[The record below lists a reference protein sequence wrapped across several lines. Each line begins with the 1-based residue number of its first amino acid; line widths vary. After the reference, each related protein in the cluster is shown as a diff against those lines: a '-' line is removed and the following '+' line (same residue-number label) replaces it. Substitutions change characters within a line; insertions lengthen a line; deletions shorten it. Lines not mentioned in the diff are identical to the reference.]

1 MFKLPNGFYPLETIF
16 LALSFLA
23 LARVQS
29 LEALRYQAPEE
40 WGKLLGMDR
49 IPEVKTLREKVAQ
62 LCQSEEQVRQ
72 WSATLSQEWMQAD
85 PQQTGVLYIDG
96 HVRVYHGKQ
105 ANIPKRY
112 VSRQRLRMRGVID
125 YWVNAMDGQPFFAV
139 TRTVDPKIVHVIEA
153 EMLPRLL
160 EEVPG
165 QPSQEQLEQNPRMH
179 RMVIVFDRE
188 GYSPDLM
195 KRVWQKRVA
204 VITYKKNTTADAN
217 TPWPEEEFSSQ
228 QVSLING
235 ETVEMKL
242 AERGVR
248 ISNGMWVRE
257 VRQLEATGH
266 QIAVISTDFV
276 DDLVRIAAAMFA
288 RWCQENFFKYMAQH
302 YSLDRLVEYAT
313 QPLPETTQVV
323 NPRWRQLDS
332 AVRRQRALLARD
344 QAKLTAQT
352 LSAVPSSQELAQFP
366 LTGGQLL
373 REIENRMSEIQKL
386 KGERKA
392 TPRHIQLKDLPPECR
407 YEKLSSAKKHFSDT
421 IKLICYRA
429 ETSLVHVLREK
440 LSRADD
446 ARALVRQI
454 FQSPADLRPD
464 PANKVLTVSIH
475 PAATAAHSRVLEH
488 LCQELNET
496 QTLFPGT
503 DLQLHFELLGS
514 T

>member
-139 TRTVDPKIVHVIEA
+139 TRTVDPKIVQVIEA
-153 EMLPRLL
+153 EILPRLL

-188 GYSPDLM
+188 GYSPDL
-195 KRVWQKRVA
+195 RPVQNTST
-204 VITYKKNTTADAN
+204 ITYVNLT
-217 TPWPEEEFSSQ
+217 
-228 QVSLING
+228 LIN
-235 ETVEMKL
+235 
-242 AERGVR
+242 
-248 ISNGMWVRE
+248 I
-257 VRQLEATGH
+257 
-266 QIAVISTDFV
+266 QII
-276 DDLVRIAAAMFA
+276 
-288 RWCQENFFKYMAQH
+288 K
-302 YSLDRLVEYAT
+302 
-313 QPLPETTQVV
+313 VV
-323 NPRWRQLDS
+323 S
-332 AVRRQRALLARD
+332 
-344 QAKLTAQT
+344 
-352 LSAVPSSQELAQFP
+352 EL
-366 LTGGQLL
+366 
-373 REIENRMSEIQKL
+373 IN
-386 KGERKA
+386 
-392 TPRHIQLKDLPPECR
+392 
-407 YEKLSSAKKHFSDT
+407 
-421 IKLICYRA
+421 IKR
-429 ETSLVHVLREK
+429 
-440 LSRADD
+440 
-446 ARALVRQI
+446 
-454 FQSPADLRPD
+454 
-464 PANKVLTVSIH
+464 
-475 PAATAAHSRVLEH
+475 
-488 LCQELNET
+488 
-496 QTLFPGT
+496 
-503 DLQLHFELLGS
+503 
-514 T
+514 